1 MSARLPMVAVVGY
14 PNAGKS
20 TLVNR
25 LSGSRK
31 AVVDE
36 TPGVTRDRNEV
47 PCDCNGREF
56 VLVDTGGVD
65 AGDPSHMQA
74 QVADQARQAVE
85 EADLVLLVIDARAGL
100 VAGDEEL
107 ADILRRS
114 RRPVLVLANK
124 VDDAAHE
131 AGALELHQLGLGDPI
146 AVSALHGRGSGDLL
160 DAVVERLP
168 ALDGDG
174 ELEDDA
180 SAADDEIRVAILGRP
195 NVGKSSLVNAILG
208 RPRVIVAPTPGTTRD
223 AIDTTFERGE
233 KRFRLIDTAGLRR
246 KRRHRQGIEYWSEVR
261 TLEAAQRADIA
272 LVLVDSSEGPAEG
285 DLSVAD
291 EARKAGCGTL
301 VILSKWD
308 ITTVE
313 IDDVAERLQTKLRQ
327 RPAIVTTS
335 ALTGR
340 HVDRMLD
347 AVEEL
352 FERYTSRVG
361 TGALN
366 RAMAEIGAVRETPRQ
381 GRRRLNVL
389 YATQYRIRPPR
400 FRIVVSDRALVTRD
414 YAYFVE
420 NQLRRR
426 LGLEGCPVIID
437 FKSRS

>member
-1 MSARLPMVAVVGY
+1 MSARLPMVAVVGF

-25 LSGSRK
+25 LSATRT

-36 TPGVTRDRNEV
+36 APGVTRDRNEV
-47 PCDCNGREF
+47 PCEWNGRDF

-65 AGDPSHMQA
+65 AADESHMQA
-74 QVADQARQAVE
+74 QVADQARQAVDD
-85 EADLVLLVIDARAGL
+85 ADLVLLTIDARAGL
-100 VAGDEEL
+100 VTGDEEI
-107 ADILRRS
+107 AHILRRS
-114 RRPVLVLANK
+114 GRPVIVVANK
-124 VDDAAHE
+124 VDDVAHE
-131 AGALELHQLGLGDPI
+131 AGALELHALGLGDPI
-146 AVSALHGRGSGDLL
+146 AVSALHGRGTGDLL

-168 ALDGDG
+168 EAGG
-174 ELEDDA
+174 SDDA
-180 SAADDEIRVAILGRP
+180 EGEEEADEIRVAILGRP

-223 AIDTTFERGE
+223 AIDTLFERGE
-233 KRFRLIDTAGLRR
+233 RRFRLIDTAGLRR

-261 TLEAAQRADIA
+261 ALQAAERADIA
-272 LVLVDSSEGPAEG
+272 LVLVDSSEGLTEG
-285 DLSVAD
+285 DLAVAD
-291 EARKAGCGTL
+291 EARKAGCATL
-301 VILSKWD
+301 VVLSKWD

-313 IDDVAERLQTKLRQ
+313 VDDIAERIGVKLRQ
-327 RPAIVTTS
+327 RPAMVTTS
-335 ALTGR
+335 SVTGR
-340 HVDRMLD
+340 NIDSLLD
-347 AVEEL
+347 AIEEL
-352 FERYTSRVG
+352 FGRYTSRVG

-366 RAMAEIGAVRETPRQ
+366 RAMAEIGAARETPRR

-389 YATQYRIRPPR
+389 YATQYRTRPPR

-426 LGLEGCPVIID
+426 LGLEGTPVIID

>member
-1 MSARLPMVAVVGY
+1 VAVVGY

-25 LSGSRK
+25 LSGSRT

-47 PCDCNGREF
+47 PCEWNGRDL

-65 AGDPSHMQA
+65 AADPSHMQA

-114 RRPVLVLANK
+114 RRPVLVVANK

-131 AGALELHQLGLGDPI
+131 PGALELHRLGLGDPF
-146 AVSALHGRGSGDLL
+146 AVSALHGRGTGDLL
-160 DAVVERLP
+160 DAVVEGLP
-168 ALDGDG
+168 APGAGDG
-174 ELEDDA
+174 AEDL
-180 SAADDEIRVAILGRP
+180 AAAGDEIRVAILGRP

-223 AIDTTFERGE
+223 AIDTVFERGE
-233 KRFRLIDTAGLRR
+233 RRFRLIDTAGLRR

-261 TLEAAQRADIA
+261 ALDAAKRADIA
-272 LVLVDSSEGPAEG
+272 LVLVDSSEGLAEG

-301 VILSKWD
+301 VVLSKWD

-313 IDDVAERLQTKLRQ
+313 VDDVAERLHGKLRQ
-327 RPAIVTTS
+327 RPAVVTTS

-340 HVDRMLD
+340 HVDRLLD
-347 AVEEL
+347 SVQEL

-361 TGALN
+361 TGELN
-366 RAMAEIGAVRETPRQ
+366 RAMAEVGAARETPRR

-389 YATQYRIRPPR
+389 YATQYRTRPPR
-400 FRIVVSDRALVTRD
+400 FRIVVSDKALVTRD

-437 FKSRS
+437 FKSRT

>member
-1 MSARLPMVAVVGY
+1 MSARRPMVAVVGF

-25 LSGSRK
+25 LSASRT

-47 PCDCNGREF
+47 PCEWNGRDF

-65 AGDPSHMQA
+65 AADESHMQA
-74 QVADQARQAVE
+74 QVAEQARHAVD
-85 EADLVLLVIDARAGL
+85 EADLVLLTIDARAGL
-100 VAGDEEL
+100 AAGDEEI
-107 ADILRRS
+107 AHILRRS
-114 RRPVLVLANK
+114 KRPVIVVANK
-124 VDDAAHE
+124 VDDVAHE
-131 AGALELHQLGLGDPI
+131 AGALELHALGLGDPV
-146 AVSALHGRGSGDLL
+146 AVSALHGRGTGDLL

-168 ALDGDG
+168 EADG
-174 ELEDDA
+174 
-180 SAADDEIRVAILGRP
+180 SAEAEAEEESDEIRVAILGRP

-223 AIDTTFERGE
+223 AIDTIFERGQR
-233 KRFRLIDTAGLRR
+233 RFRLIDTAGLRR

-261 TLEAAQRADIA
+261 ALDAAKRADIA
-272 LVLVDSSEGPAEG
+272 LVLVDSSEGLTEG
-285 DLSVAD
+285 DLTVAD
-291 EARKAGCGTL
+291 EARKAGCATL
-301 VILSKWD
+301 VVLSKWD

-313 IDDVAERLQTKLRQ
+313 VDDIAERLGGKLRQ
-327 RPAIVTTS
+327 RPAMVTTS
-335 ALTGR
+335 SVTGR
-340 HVDRMLD
+340 NIDSLLD
-347 AVEEL
+347 AIEEL
-352 FERYTSRVG
+352 FGRYTSRVG

-366 RAMAEIGAVRETPRQ
+366 RAMAEIGAARETPRR

-389 YATQYRIRPPR
+389 YATQYRTRPPR

-426 LGLEGCPVIID
+426 LGLEGTPVIID